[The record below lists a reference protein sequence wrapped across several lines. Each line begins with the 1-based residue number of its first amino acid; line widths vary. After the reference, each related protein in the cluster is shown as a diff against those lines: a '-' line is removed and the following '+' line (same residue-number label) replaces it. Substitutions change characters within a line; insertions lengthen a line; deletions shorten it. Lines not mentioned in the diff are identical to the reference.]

1 MKKKVIRKV
10 LEESVDKL
18 DGARVRTCG
27 PAGRSEDAI
36 ACRRRA
42 EDMLDGAQFGLALAC
57 VLFED
62 DVDADVEDLVR
73 MIAEHISKT
82 LGADHDETVDA
93 MDEPTEGGE
102 QPAPERAIDDEGL
115 AALARDVKRESETKG
130 YMSCAYFGAELNGTA
145 TCVACPAKDGGGECR
160 RDVALDILRR
170 LRACGVLPATD
181 ADTTVETSDAPEG
194 GDAE

>member
-1 MKKKVIRKV
+1 MDERELDDILAAHRKW
-10 LEESVDKL
+10 LNDEGGK
-18 DGARVRTCG
+18 
-27 PAGRSEDAI
+27 
-36 ACRRRA
+36 RA
-42 EDMLDGAQFGLALAC
+42 HL
-57 VLFED
+57 
-62 DVDADVEDLVR
+62 
-73 MIAEHISKT
+73 S
-82 LGADHDETVDA
+82 GADLRCADHGETADA
-93 MDEPTEGGE
+93 TDEPSEGGE
-102 QPAPERAIDDEGL
+102 QPAPERAIDEEGL